1 MDDHALPLD
10 VSKALAEFVEAAGRA
25 LGTDL
30 VSAVL
35 FGSAAEGR
43 LRATSDVNLM
53 LVLRNFD
60 PARIDGLREPLR
72 LAHATIRLE
81 AMLIREDELPDAAE
95 AFAVKF
101 ADIAVRH
108 RVLAGRDVLAGLEPS
123 REATRQRLRQILL
136 NFILRTRERYAITSL
151 REEQLAVAVADCA
164 APLRAAAEIMLQLEG
179 RPAASP
185 KAALETVATE
195 LRAGRWDAALASLSK
210 AREERYLPPGV
221 GGPTMVALLELGEA
235 LRARADQIGA

>member
-10 VSKALAEFVEAAGRA
+10 VSQALAEFVEAAGKA
-25 LGTDL
+25 LGDDL
-30 VSAVL
+30 VAAIL

-53 LVLRNFD
+53 LVLRTFE
-60 PARIDGLREPLR
+60 PARVDALREPLR

-81 AMLIREDELPDAAE
+81 AMLIREGELADAAE

-108 RVLAGRDVLAGLEPS
+108 RVLAGRDVLAGLKPS
-123 REATRQRLRQILL
+123 LEATRQRLRQILL
-136 NFILRTRERYAITSL
+136 NFVLRTRERYAITSL

-164 APLRAAAEIMLQLEG
+164 APLRAAAEIMLQLED

-185 KAALETVATE
+185 KAALETVAAE
-195 LRAGRWDAALASLSK
+195 LGGGKWDDALANLSK

-221 GGPTMVALLELGEA
+221 GAPTMVALLELGEA
-235 LRARADQIGA
+235 LRARAGRIGA